1 MRKNE
6 KIVILGGCGYLGSA
20 LFEYL
25 TQRGFSVDTVD
36 LEWFGNCINPK
47 NIKRDFAKLSK
58 SFFDKYSHIILLAG
72 HSTVPIC
79 EKEPLGALKNNVSNF
94 MNLLSKLS
102 NQKLIYASSYRVYA
116 DIRKKKVSEVNNNFS
131 NSHIYDLTK
140 VIIDNYVKVSKIKYY
155 SLRMATVNGY
165 SPNLRENQIINKMF
179 LESLVSKKLSVYNSD
194 SAFSLLG
201 IVDFCRAVEAIINK
215 NGKIGY
221 YNLASFNSTVRNLC
235 TQIQQNA
242 GSIKVTYSKKRI
254 QTRTC
259 LIDSKKFINEFD
271 FKFLESPKS
280 IIKSLSANYSK
291 KTHLL
296 RDGKT
301 LNY

>member
-1 MRKNE
+1 MKKSV
-6 KIVILGGCGYLGSA
+6 KIAILGGCGYLGSA

-36 LEWFGNCINPK
+36 LEWFGNFSNPK
-47 NIKRDFAKLSK
+47 NIKKDFSKLSK
-58 SFFDKYSHIILLAG
+58 SFFNKYSCIILLSG

-94 MNLLSKLS
+94 ITLLDKLT

-116 DIRKKKVSEVNNNFS
+116 NTKKGKVSERNRNFS

-140 VIIDNYVKVSKIKYY
+140 NIIDNYVRLSKIKYY

-165 SPNLRENQIINKMF
+165 SPNLRTNQVINKMF
-179 LESLVSKKLSVYNSD
+179 LDALKSKKLSVYNPD
-194 SAFSLLG
+194 SPFSLLG
-201 IVDFCRAVEAIINK
+201 IVDFCRAVEAIVNK
-215 NGKIGY
+215 NGKVGY
-221 YNLASFNSTVRNLC
+221 YNLASFNSTVRSLG
-235 TQIQQNA
+235 TQIQKTTGN
-242 GSIKVTYSKKRI
+242 IKVTYDKKYVQTQTCRI
-254 QTRTC
+254 
-259 LIDSKKFINEFD
+259 DNAKFIKEFD
-271 FKFLESPKS
+271 FAFLESPKS
-280 IIKSLSANYSK
+280 IIDSLTANYSK